1 MLSRLYCQYPEYEC
15 IGNSTS
21 SQGLDEQMLRAELIL
36 EVHVYGRKKYK

>member
-21 SQGLDEQMLRAELIL
+21 SQGLDEQMLRAGTDLGGACL
-36 EVHVYGRKKYK
+36 W